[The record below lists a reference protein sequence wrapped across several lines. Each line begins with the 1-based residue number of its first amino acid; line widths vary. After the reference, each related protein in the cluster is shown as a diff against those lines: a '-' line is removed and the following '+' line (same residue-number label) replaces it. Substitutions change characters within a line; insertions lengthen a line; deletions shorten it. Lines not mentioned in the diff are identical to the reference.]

1 MYDPAP
7 ERPMTPQER
16 STSIIFLV
24 LILAAFVA
32 EVIYNYEPVKLSALL
47 VVLFWVPL
55 IAWHEAGHALM
66 AAMVGWQVRQI
77 VVGMGK
83 LVGQFRIGSA
93 VAEIRLVPVS
103 GFVSSVPTNL
113 FLPQLK
119 DALVYFAGPGAELLL
134 GALILF
140 FVGPDRLFTRSDD
153 YGIIILQS
161 LAVASVSQ
169 AVINL
174 IPTSSRKGDR
184 VMVSD
189 GLGIIRSF
197 LLPDEYYAAMIE
209 AAQSEPGA

>member
-1 MYDPAP
+1 
-7 ERPMTPQER
+7 
-16 STSIIFLV
+16 
-24 LILAAFVA
+24 
-32 EVIYNYEPVKLSALL
+32 
-47 VVLFWVPL
+47 
-55 IAWHEAGHALM
+55 GHAMM
-66 AAMVGWQVRQI
+66 AALVGWQVRQI

-83 LVGQFRIGSA
+83 TVGQFRIGSA
-93 VAEIRLVPVS
+93 AVEIRLIPVS

-140 FVGPDRLFTRSDD
+140 FVGPDQLFTRSDD
-153 YGIIILQS
+153 YGIIIWQS

-197 LLPDEYYAAMIE
+197 LLPDEYYAAVIE
-209 AAQSEPGA
+209 AAQSKP